1 MKIAIVS
8 GSPRKPS
15 KTILV
20 MNHAYN
26 YLKNQSH
33 QLDLI
38 DLADKNIEMYRG
50 VGVDYNQVTM
60 DLINKL
66 TEADIWIIGTPV
78 YNSFFSSAVK
88 NVFEYIN
95 YKNTAGKIAGLIIV
109 ASGHISFK
117 SVQTNLT
124 QLMSYFGV
132 ITNPNPVYIT
142 VDELAENNQLSKEL
156 RLRLENVL
164 DESIKLFEVNR

>member
-1 MKIAIVS
+1 MKIAIIS
-8 GSPRKPS
+8 GSPRKSS

-20 MNHAYN
+20 MNHSYN

-50 VGVDYNQVTM
+50 VDVDYNQATM

-109 ASGHISFK
+109 ASGHIGFK

-142 VDELAENNQLSKEL
+142 VEELDKNNQLSKEL

-164 DESIKLFEVNR
+164 DETIELFEVNK

>member
-1 MKIAIVS
+1 
-8 GSPRKPS
+8 
-15 KTILV
+15 

-26 YLKNQSH
+26 YLKDQSH
-33 QLDLI
+33 KLDVI
-38 DLADKNIEMYRG
+38 DLANKNIEMYRG
-50 VGVDYNQVTM
+50 FDVDYNQTTKEM
-60 DLINKL
+60 INKL

-117 SVQTNLT
+117 SVQTNLN

-142 VDELAENNQLSKEL
+142 VDELDENNQLSKEL

-164 DESIKLFEVNR
+164 DKTIELFEINR

>member
-33 QLDLI
+33 QLELI

-50 VGVDYNQVTM
+50 VGVDYNQATM

-132 ITNPNPVYIT
+132 LTNPNTVYIT
-142 VDELAENNQLSKEL
+142 VDEIDENNRLKKEL
-156 RLRLENVL
+156 SLRLENVL
-164 DESIKLFEVNR
+164 DEAINLFEVKG

>member
-1 MKIAIVS
+1 MKIAIIS
-8 GSPRKPS
+8 GSPRKSS

-33 QLDLI
+33 RLDLI
-38 DLADKNIEMYRG
+38 DLAGENIEMYRG
-50 VGVDYNQVTM
+50 AGVDYNQATM

-78 YNSFFSSAVK
+78 YNSFFSSAIK

-95 YKNTAGKIAGLIIV
+95 YKKTAGKIAGLIIV

-142 VDELAENNQLSKEL
+142 IEELDENNQLSIQL

-164 DESIKLFEVNR
+164 DKTIELFEVNR

>member
-1 MKIAIVS
+1 MKIAIIS
-8 GSPRKPS
+8 GSPRKSS

-20 MNHAYN
+20 INHAYN

-33 QLDLI
+33 NLDLI

-50 VGVDYNQVTM
+50 FDVDYNQTTKE
-60 DLINKL
+60 LIKKL

-78 YNSFFSSAVK
+78 YNSFFSSAIK

-132 ITNPNPVYIT
+132 LTNPNTAYIT
-142 VDELAENNQLSKEL
+142 VDEIDENNRLKKEL
-156 RLRLENVL
+156 SLRLENVL
-164 DESIKLFEVNR
+164 DEAINLFEVKG

>member
-1 MKIAIVS
+1 MKIALIS
-8 GSPRKPS
+8 GSPRKSS

-20 MNHAYN
+20 INHAYN

-60 DLINKL
+60 DLISKL

-88 NVFEYIN
+88 NAFEYIN

-132 ITNPNPVYIT
+132 LTNPNTVYIT
-142 VDELAENNQLSKEL
+142 VDEIDENNRLKKEL
-156 RLRLENVL
+156 SLRLENVL
-164 DESIKLFEVNR
+164 DEAINLFEVKG

>member
-1 MKIAIVS
+1 
-8 GSPRKPS
+8 
-15 KTILV
+15 

-132 ITNPNPVYIT
+132 LTNPNTVYIT
-142 VDELAENNQLSKEL
+142 VDEIDENNRLKKEL
-156 RLRLENVL
+156 SLRLENVL
-164 DESIKLFEVNR
+164 DEAINLFEVKG

>member
-8 GSPRKPS
+8 GSPRKSS

-38 DLADKNIEMYRG
+38 DLANKNIEMYRG
-50 VGVDYNQVTM
+50 FDVDYNQTTKEM
-60 DLINKL
+60 INKL

-78 YNSFFSSAVK
+78 YNSFFSSDIKKLSNLINK
-88 NVFEYIN
+88 N
-95 YKNTAGKIAGLIIV
+95 L
-109 ASGHISFK
+109 K
-117 SVQTNLT
+117 S
-124 QLMSYFGV
+124 
-132 ITNPNPVYIT
+132 
-142 VDELAENNQLSKEL
+142 
-156 RLRLENVL
+156 
-164 DESIKLFEVNR
+164 

>member
-26 YLKNQSH
+26 YLENQSH

-50 VGVDYNQVTM
+50 VGVDYNQATM

-132 ITNPNPVYIT
+132 LTNPNTVYIT
-142 VDELAENNQLSKEL
+142 VDEIDENNRLKKEL
-156 RLRLENVL
+156 SLRLENVL
-164 DESIKLFEVNR
+164 DEAINLFEVKG

>member
-33 QLDLI
+33 QLELI

-50 VGVDYNQVTM
+50 VGVDYNQATM

-88 NVFEYIN
+88 NIFEYIN

-132 ITNPNPVYIT
+132 LTNPNTVYIT
-142 VDELAENNQLSKEL
+142 VDEIDENNRLKKEL
-156 RLRLENVL
+156 SLRLENVL
-164 DESIKLFEVNR
+164 DEAINLFEVKG

>member
-1 MKIAIVS
+1 MKIALIS
-8 GSPRKPS
+8 GSPRKSS

-38 DLADKNIEMYRG
+38 DLANKNIEMYRG
-50 VGVDYNQVTM
+50 FDVDYNQTTKEM
-60 DLINKL
+60 INKL

-142 VDELAENNQLSKEL
+142 VDELDENNQLSKEL

-164 DESIKLFEVNR
+164 DKTIELFEINR

>member
-1 MKIAIVS
+1 MFD
-8 GSPRKPS
+8 
-15 KTILV
+15 
-20 MNHAYN
+20 
-26 YLKNQSH
+26 
-33 QLDLI
+33 DLT
-38 DLADKNIEMYRG
+38 DKNIEMYRG

-132 ITNPNPVYIT
+132 LTNPNTVYIT
-142 VDELAENNQLSKEL
+142 VDEIDENNRLKKEL
-156 RLRLENVL
+156 SLRLENVL
-164 DESIKLFEVNR
+164 DEAINLFEVKG